1 MVPQKPYSEDIKM
14 IKQDYY
20 QTARDYEEVFRN
32 ILRDMK
38 SNREKRPMGAYIP
51 KDLDT
56 ELPLDLFF
64 NQYSEGQ
71 RMGRF
76 TILNFSRPDEVTA
89 MLTFQDVAPLSGG
102 GAELEYLVKQDSS
115 VEFKKSGCVWRS

>member
-1 MVPQKPYSEDIKM
+1 M

-20 QTARDYEEVFRN
+20 QTVRDNEEVFRN

-38 SNREKRPMGAYIP
+38 LNREKRPMGAYIP
-51 KDLDT
+51 KDLDA
-56 ELPLDLFF
+56 ELTLDLLFK
-64 NQYSEGQ
+64 QYLEGQ
-71 RMGRF
+71 RMGKF

-115 VEFKKSGCVWRS
+115 VEFKKSVCVWRS